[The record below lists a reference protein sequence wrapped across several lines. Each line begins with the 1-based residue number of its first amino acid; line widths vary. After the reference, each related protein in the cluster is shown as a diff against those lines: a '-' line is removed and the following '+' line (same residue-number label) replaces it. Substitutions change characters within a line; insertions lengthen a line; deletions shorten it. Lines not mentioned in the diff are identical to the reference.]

1 MNPDDAPPPAGEDKG
16 VHSPT
21 EKSPTETNP
30 PPLADLTLAPH
41 AQGLRE
47 CLRPV
52 FGELPL
58 DALIG
63 YLKEGCAAPADPA
76 DMEKRLETQARVLDS
91 LFGRLVEEALKNKK
105 CNNATAHA
113 ALKSQKHYRDT
124 IRAQR
129 DLGKIFTKLEKER
142 DKKTSRAEYWMPEN
156 GRRNKE

>member
-16 VHSPT
+16 VHDPAETPSPQQ
-21 EKSPTETNP
+21 P
-30 PPLADLTLAPH
+30 PAFADITVAPH
-41 AQGLRE
+41 AHGLRE

-91 LFGRLVEEALKNKK
+91 LFGRLVEDALKNGK
-105 CNNATAHA
+105 CNNATAQA

-124 IRAQR
+124 LRAQR
-129 DLGKIFTKLEKER
+129 DVQKIFSKLEKER
-142 DKKTSRAEYWMPEN
+142 DKKMSGSDYWMPEN
-156 GRRNKE
+156 GRPDRY